1 MLFLLRFL
9 DLSNNKD
16 LIGNIPTNIEN
27 LSRLKNLYLYNM
39 QLTSTIPNS
48 IGKLT
53 RSYKAVSGKLILY
66 KNALAPGVYLL
77 TINANGKSIEKKIV
91 VD

>member
-53 RSYKAVSGKLILY
+53 ELLFMQIYGTKLSGGI
-66 KNALAPGVYLL
+66 GVFFLN
-77 TINANGKSIEKKIV
+77 I
-91 VD
+91 